1 MENNAL
7 IDALPLWGLFIAIL
21 GVVLISVE
29 CGYRLGKFRLSRREQ
44 EKEAPV
50 GTMVGATLGLLAFI
64 LAFTFGLASSRFDN
78 RRQLL
83 LDEANALGT
92 TYLRAGMLPE
102 WGEEVRRLL
111 RDYIGHRLDAVR
123 SGDVTE
129 GIRRSENIQ
138 QQVWTEAETVAQKN
152 PNSIVVG
159 LFSFRS
165 HWCYCAKII
174 ADLAVAFLLVVSS
187 FHLPA
192 ARVPGRDRLRQAR
205 RLVAAAA
212 AGARAAAAERER
224 PAFFLVGR
232 ALHPLIRQPAG
243 AGQVDDIQTADLRH
257 AAHVHLR
264 Q

>member
-1 MENNAL
+1 GRMWVP
-7 IDALPLWGLFIAIL
+7 I
-21 GVVLISVE
+21 
-29 CGYRLGKFRLSRREQ
+29 GKFRLSRREQ

-50 GTMVGATLGLLAFI
+50 GTMVGATLLAFI
-64 LAFTFGLASSRFDN
+64 LAFTLGLASSRFDN

-138 QQVWTEAETVAQKN
+138 QQAWTEAETVAQKN

-165 HWCYCAKII
+165 HWCYCAEII
-174 ADLAVAFLLVVSS
+174 MGVAVAFLLVVSS
-187 FHLPA
+187 SHLPA
-192 ARVPGRDRLRQAR
+192 GPVPARDQLRQAR
-205 RLVAAAA
+205 RLAAAA
-212 AGARAAAAERER
+212 AAVGAVVAGAADHKR
-224 PAFFLVGR
+224 PAFFLFGPV
-232 ALHPLIRQPAG
+232 LHL
-243 AGQVDDIQTADLRH
+243 
-257 AAHVHLR
+257 
-264 Q
+264 

>member
-1 MENNAL
+1 
-7 IDALPLWGLFIAIL
+7 
-21 GVVLISVE
+21 
-29 CGYRLGKFRLSRREQ
+29 
-44 EKEAPV
+44 
-50 GTMVGATLGLLAFI
+50 
-64 LAFTFGLASSRFDN
+64 
-78 RRQLL
+78 L

-165 HWCYCAKII
+165 HWCYCAEII
-174 ADLAVAFLLVVSS
+174 MGVAVAFLLVVSS
-187 FHLPA
+187 SHLPA
-192 ARVPGRDRLRQAR
+192 GPAPVRARLPQAR
-205 RLVAAAA
+205 RRAAAA
-212 AGARAAAAERER
+212 AAAAVVAGAADHKR
-224 PAFFLVGR
+224 PAFFLFGP
-232 ALHPLIRQPAG
+232 ALHL
-243 AGQVDDIQTADLRH
+243 
-257 AAHVHLR
+257 
-264 Q
+264 

>member
-1 MENNAL
+1 
-7 IDALPLWGLFIAIL
+7 
-21 GVVLISVE
+21 
-29 CGYRLGKFRLSRREQ
+29 
-44 EKEAPV
+44 
-50 GTMVGATLGLLAFI
+50 
-64 LAFTFGLASSRFDN
+64 
-78 RRQLL
+78 L

-138 QQVWTEAETVAQKN
+138 HQVWTEAETVAQKN

-159 LFSFRS
+159 LFSLRS
-165 HWCYCAKII
+165 RWCYCAKII
-174 ADLAVAFLLVVSS
+174 ADLGAFLLVVSS

-192 ARVPGRDRLRQAR
+192 GRDRLRQTP

-212 AGARAAAAERER
+212 AAGADARAAAAERER
-224 PAFFLVGR
+224 PAFFLVGP
-232 ALHPLIRQPAG
+232 ALHP
-243 AGQVDDIQTADLRH
+243 QVLHEMEA
-257 AAHVHLR
+257 
-264 Q
+264 

>member
-1 MENNAL
+1 
-7 IDALPLWGLFIAIL
+7 
-21 GVVLISVE
+21 
-29 CGYRLGKFRLSRREQ
+29 
-44 EKEAPV
+44 
-50 GTMVGATLGLLAFI
+50 MVGATLGLLAFI
-64 LAFTFGLASSRFDN
+64 LAFTFAFASSRFDN

-152 PNSIVVG
+152 LNSIVVG
-159 LFSFRS
+159 LFTFRS
-165 HWCYCAKII
+165 RCCYCDKII
-174 ADLAVAFLLVVSS
+174 AALAVAFVLVVFSS
-187 FHLPA
+187 HLPA
-192 ARVPGRDRLRQAR
+192 APVPARDRLRQAR
-205 RLVAAAA
+205 RLAAA

-232 ALHPLIRQPAG
+232 VLHP
-243 AGQVDDIQTADLRH
+243 QVFHQTEA
-257 AAHVHLR
+257 
-264 Q
+264 

>member
-1 MENNAL
+1 LENNAL

-64 LAFTFGLASSRFDN
+64 LAFTFGLASSRVDN

-152 PNSIVVG
+152 LNSIVVC
-159 LFSFRS
+159 SRS
-165 HWCYCAKII
+165 
-174 ADLAVAFLLVVSS
+174 
-187 FHLPA
+187 
-192 ARVPGRDRLRQAR
+192 G
-205 RLVAAAA
+205 AAAVIA
-212 AGARAAAAERER
+212 TKLLLPWRWRL
-224 PAFFLVGR
+224 FWLSFLPTFR
-232 ALHPLIRQPAG
+232 LPLSLAMIG
-243 AGQVDDIQTADLRH
+243 
-257 AAHVHLR
+257 
-264 Q
+264 

>member
-1 MENNAL
+1 LENNAL

-44 EKEAPV
+44 EKEAPI

-64 LAFTFGLASSRFDN
+64 LAFTFGLASSRVDN

-152 PNSIVVG
+152 LNSIVVG
-159 LFSFRS
+159 LFTFRS
-165 HWCYCAKII
+165 RCCYCAK
-174 ADLAVAFLLVVSS
+174 LLLPWRWRLFWLSFLPT
-187 FHLPA
+187 FRLPLSL
-192 ARVPGRDRLRQAR
+192 GMI
-205 RLVAAAA
+205 
-212 AGARAAAAERER
+212 G
-224 PAFFLVGR
+224 
-232 ALHPLIRQPAG
+232 
-243 AGQVDDIQTADLRH
+243 
-257 AAHVHLR
+257 
-264 Q
+264 

>member
-1 MENNAL
+1 M
-7 IDALPLWGLFIAIL
+7 GSFIAIL
-21 GVVLISVE
+21 GVILISVE

-92 TYLRAGMLPE
+92 TYLRAGMLPG

-152 PNSIVVG
+152 LNSIVVG
-159 LFSFRS
+159 LFSFR
-165 HWCYCAKII
+165 WCYCAEII
-174 ADLAVAFLLVVSS
+174 MGVAVAFLLVASS
-187 FHLPA
+187 PLLAA
-192 ARVPGRDRLRQAR
+192 ARGPGRDLLRPAR
-205 RLVAAAA
+205 HRADA
-212 AGARAAAAERER
+212 AGAAGAVVAEAADHERS
-224 PAFFLVGR
+224 AFFLFGR
-232 ALHPLIRQPAG
+232 APHPW
-243 AGQVDDIQTADLRH
+243 LRH
-257 AAHVHLR
+257 QKAG
-264 Q
+264 

>member
-7 IDALPLWGLFIAIL
+7 IDALPLWGLFITIL
-21 GVVLISVE
+21 GVVLLSVE

-129 GIRRSENIQ
+129 GIRRSE
-138 QQVWTEAETVAQKN
+138 TF
-152 PNSIVVG
+152 NSRCGRKPRPAHRKTPIRLWLVC
-159 LFSFRS
+159 S
-165 HWCYCAKII
+165 HSGAAGVCYAKII
-174 ADLAVAFLLVVSS
+174 AALAVALLFRAFSFRPLVS
-187 FHLPA
+187 
-192 ARVPGRDRLRQAR
+192 PGLALLQQ
-205 RLVAAAA
+205 
-212 AGARAAAAERER
+212 
-224 PAFFLVGR
+224 
-232 ALHPLIRQPAG
+232 ALHPVVGR
-243 AGQVDDIQTADLRH
+243 
-257 AAHVHLR
+257 
-264 Q
+264 

>member
-152 PNSIVVG
+152 LNSIVVG
-159 LFSFRS
+159 LFTFRS
-165 HWCYCAKII
+165 RWCYCDKII
-174 ADLAVAFLLVVSS
+174 AALAVAFVLVVSS

-205 RLVAAAA
+205 HRCAAAA
-212 AGARAAAAERER
+212 AGAVVAAAAEHER

-232 ALHPLIRQPAG
+232 ALHPLVPHQDG
-243 AGQVDDIQTADLRH
+243 GVTC
-257 AAHVHLR
+257 
-264 Q
+264 

>member
-1 MENNAL
+1 VGTDWENSASA
-7 IDALPLWGLFIAIL
+7 D
-21 GVVLISVE
+21 V
-29 CGYRLGKFRLSRREQ
+29 SRRKKRQ
-44 EKEAPV
+44 
-50 GTMVGATLGLLAFI
+50 LGRWSELQLAFI

-165 HWCYCAKII
+165 RWFYCDKII
-174 ADLAVAFLLVVSS
+174 ADRAVAFPLAASS

-192 ARVPGRDRLRQAR
+192 APVLGRQAP
-205 RLVAAAA
+205 RLVAVPAVAAAA
-212 AGARAAAAERER
+212 VAAAVAAAEPAC
-224 PAFFLVGR
+224 PAFFLLGR
-232 ALHPLIRQPAG
+232 ALHRR
-243 AGQVDDIQTADLRH
+243 VCHQTADLRH
-257 AAHVHLR
+257 FARVQLH

>member
-78 RRQLL
+78 RKQLL

-92 TYLRAGMLPE
+92 GYLRAGMLPE

-152 PNSIVVG
+152 LNSIVVG

-165 HWCYCAKII
+165 RWCYCAKIN
-174 ADLAVAFLLVVSS
+174 AALAVAFLLVVSS
-187 FHLPA
+187 VHLRA
-192 ARVPGRDRLRQAR
+192 VRGLGRDRLRQAR
-205 RLVAAAA
+205 HLAAAAAA
-212 AGARAAAAERER
+212 AGAVVAVAVERER

-232 ALHPLIRQPAG
+232 ALHPRVLH
-243 AGQVDDIQTADLRH
+243 QTE
-257 AAHVHLR
+257 V
-264 Q
+264 

>member
-152 PNSIVVG
+152 LNSIVVG

-165 HWCYCAKII
+165 RWCYCAKII
-174 ADLAVAFLLVVSS
+174 MAVAVAFLLVVSS
-187 FHLPA
+187 FHRPA
-192 ARVPGRDRLRQAR
+192 ARVPGRDRMKQAR
-205 RLVAAAA
+205 RVVAAAAA

-232 ALHPLIRQPAG
+232 ALHP
-243 AGQVDDIQTADLRH
+243 QVFHQTEA
-257 AAHVHLR
+257 
-264 Q
+264 

>member
-1 MENNAL
+1 
-7 IDALPLWGLFIAIL
+7 
-21 GVVLISVE
+21 
-29 CGYRLGKFRLSRREQ
+29 
-44 EKEAPV
+44 
-50 GTMVGATLGLLAFI
+50 MVGATLGLLAFI

-165 HWCYCAKII
+165 RWCYCNKTI
-174 ADLAVAFLLVVSS
+174 ADVAVAFLLVVSS
-187 FHLPA
+187 FHFQA
-192 ARVPGRDRLRQAR
+192 ARVPGRDRLRQAH
-205 RLVAAAA
+205 RLVAAGAA
-212 AGARAAAAERER
+212 VVVAAVHNR
-224 PAFFLVGR
+224 PAFVLFGPV
-232 ALHPLIRQPAG
+232 LHSRVRHLEAATPAAEIRM
-243 AGQVDDIQTADLRH
+243 ADLLH
-257 AAHVHLR
+257 AAHLHLR
-264 Q
+264 P

>member
-21 GVVLISVE
+21 GFVLISVE

-44 EKEAPV
+44 DKEAPV

-92 TYLRAGMLPE
+92 THLRAGMLPE

-138 QQVWTEAETVAQKN
+138 QQVWTEAETVAH
-152 PNSIVVG
+152 NSIVVG

-165 HWCYCAKII
+165 RWCYCAKII
-174 ADLAVAFLLVVSS
+174 TAVAVAFPLVVSC
-187 FHLPA
+187 FHL
-192 ARVPGRDRLRQAR
+192 RVAHGLGRDRLRQAR
-205 RLVAAAA
+205 HRAAAA
-212 AGARAAAAERER
+212 AAAASGAVVAEAADHKRS
-224 PAFFLVGR
+224 AFFLFGR
-232 ALHPLIRQPAG
+232 APHRWLLHQE
-243 AGQVDDIQTADLRH
+243 
-257 AAHVHLR
+257 AA
-264 Q
+264 

>member
-138 QQVWTEAETVAQKN
+138 HQVWTEAETVAQKN
-152 PNSIVVG
+152 LNSIVVG

-165 HWCYCAKII
+165 RWCYCAKII
-174 ADLAVAFLLVVSS
+174 TALAGVLLLVLFVS
-187 FHLPA
+187 HLPA
-192 ARVPGRDRLRQAR
+192 VLVPGRDRLRQAR
-205 RLVAAAA
+205 HRAAAAAAA
-212 AGARAAAAERER
+212 AGAVVAEAADHKRS
-224 PAFFLVGR
+224 AFFLFGR
-232 ALHPLIRQPAG
+232 APHPW
-243 AGQVDDIQTADLRH
+243 LRH
-257 AAHVHLR
+257 QEAA
-264 Q
+264 

>member
-152 PNSIVVG
+152 LNSIVVG

-165 HWCYCAKII
+165 RWCYCAKII
-174 ADLAVAFLLVVSS
+174 AALAVAFLLVVSS
-187 FHLPA
+187 VHLPA
-192 ARVPGRDRLRQAR
+192 VLGLGRDRLQQAR
-205 RLVAAAA
+205 HHAAAAAA
-212 AGARAAAAERER
+212 AGAVVAVAAERER

-232 ALHPLIRQPAG
+232 ALHPSRPPPDG
-243 AGQVDDIQTADLRH
+243 GVTC
-257 AAHVHLR
+257 
-264 Q
+264 

>member
-1 MENNAL
+1 
-7 IDALPLWGLFIAIL
+7 
-21 GVVLISVE
+21 
-29 CGYRLGKFRLSRREQ
+29 
-44 EKEAPV
+44 
-50 GTMVGATLGLLAFI
+50 MVGATLGLLAFI

-138 QQVWTEAETVAQKN
+138 QQVWTVAETVAQEN

-159 LFSFRS
+159 CSHSGAADVIAIKLLRPWRWRFFWLSLLSTFRLPAS
-165 HWCYCAKII
+165 
-174 ADLAVAFLLVVSS
+174 LAVI
-187 FHLPA
+187 
-192 ARVPGRDRLRQAR
+192 G
-205 RLVAAAA
+205 
-212 AGARAAAAERER
+212 
-224 PAFFLVGR
+224 
-232 ALHPLIRQPAG
+232 
-243 AGQVDDIQTADLRH
+243 
-257 AAHVHLR
+257 
-264 Q
+264 

>member
-152 PNSIVVG
+152 LNSIVVG

-165 HWCYCAKII
+165 RWCYCAKII
-174 ADLAVAFLLVVSS
+174 TAVAVAFLLVVSC
-187 FHLPA
+187 FHLPVA
-192 ARVPGRDRLRQAR
+192 RDRLRQAR
-205 RLVAAAA
+205 HRAAAA
-212 AGARAAAAERER
+212 AAAAASGAVVAEAADHKR
-224 PAFFLVGR
+224 PAFFLFGR
-232 ALHPLIRQPAG
+232 APHPW
-243 AGQVDDIQTADLRH
+243 LRH
-257 AAHVHLR
+257 QEAA
-264 Q
+264 

>member
-21 GVVLISVE
+21 GVVLLSVE

-165 HWCYCAKII
+165 HWCYCAEII
-174 ADLAVAFLLVVSS
+174 MGVAVAFLLVVSS
-187 FHLPA
+187 SHLPA
-192 ARVPGRDRLRQAR
+192 GPAPVRDRLTRAR
-205 RLVAAAA
+205 HLVAAAA
-212 AGARAAAAERER
+212 GAVAVVAEAADHKR
-224 PAFFLVGR
+224 PAFFLFGR
-232 ALHPLIRQPAG
+232 APHPVHHRE
-243 AGQVDDIQTADLRH
+243 
-257 AAHVHLR
+257 AA
-264 Q
+264 

>member
-64 LAFTFGLASSRFDN
+64 LAFTFGLASSRVDN

-92 TYLRAGMLPE
+92 TYLRADMLPE

-123 SGDVTE
+123 SGDVTK

-165 HWCYCAKII
+165 RWFYCDKII
-174 ADLAVAFLLVVSS
+174 ADRAVAFPLAASS

-192 ARVPGRDRLRQAR
+192 APVLGRQAP
-205 RLVAAAA
+205 RLVAVPAVAAAA
-212 AGARAAAAERER
+212 VAAAVAAAEPAC
-224 PAFFLVGR
+224 PAFFLLGR
-232 ALHPLIRQPAG
+232 ALPRR
-243 AGQVDDIQTADLRH
+243 VR
-257 AAHVHLR
+257 
-264 Q
+264 

>member
-1 MENNAL
+1 MENTAL

-21 GVVLISVE
+21 GVVLLSVE
-29 CGYRLGKFRLSRREQ
+29 CEYRLGKFRLSRREQ

-111 RDYIGHRLDAVR
+111 RDYIGHRLDAGR

-138 QQVWTEAETVAQKN
+138 HQVWTEAETVAQKN
-152 PNSIVVG
+152 LNSIVVG

-165 HWCYCAKII
+165 HWCYCAEII
-174 ADLAVAFLLVVSS
+174 MGVAVAFLLVVSC
-187 FHLPA
+187 FHLPV
-192 ARVPGRDRLRQAR
+192 ARGLGRDRLRQAR
-205 RLVAAAA
+205 HRAAAAPAAAA
-212 AGARAAAAERER
+212 AAASGAVVAEAADHKR
-224 PAFFLVGR
+224 PAFFLFGR
-232 ALHPLIRQPAG
+232 APHPW
-243 AGQVDDIQTADLRH
+243 LRH
-257 AAHVHLR
+257 QEAA
-264 Q
+264 

>member
-1 MENNAL
+1 VGTDWENSASA
-7 IDALPLWGLFIAIL
+7 D
-21 GVVLISVE
+21 V
-29 CGYRLGKFRLSRREQ
+29 SRRKKRQ
-44 EKEAPV
+44 
-50 GTMVGATLGLLAFI
+50 LGRWSELQLAFI

-165 HWCYCAKII
+165 HWCYCAEII
-174 ADLAVAFLLVVSS
+174 MGVAVAFLLVVSS
-187 FHLPA
+187 SHLPA
-192 ARVPGRDRLRQAR
+192 GPAPVLGRQAP
-205 RLVAAAA
+205 RLVAAPAV
-212 AGARAAAAERER
+212 AAAAVAAAVAAAEPAC
-224 PAFFLVGR
+224 PAFFLLGR
-232 ALHPLIRQPAG
+232 ALHRR
-243 AGQVDDIQTADLRH
+243 VCHQTADLRH
-257 AAHVHLR
+257 FARVQLH

>member
-1 MENNAL
+1 SNGPM
-7 IDALPLWGLFIAIL
+7 DALSLWGLFVAIL
-21 GVVLISVE
+21 AVVLLSVE
-29 CGYRLGKFRLSRREQ
+29 LGYRLGKYRLSRREQ

-64 LAFTFGLASSRFDN
+64 LAFTLGLASSRFDH

-165 HWCYCAKII
+165 RWCYCDKII
-174 ADLAVAFLLVVSS
+174 AALAVAFLLVASS
-187 FHLPA
+187 SHLPA
-192 ARVPGRDRLRQAR
+192 DPVAGRDRLRQAR
-205 RLVAAAA
+205 HLFAVAVVVVAAADHR
-212 AGARAAAAERER
+212 G
-224 PAFFLVGR
+224 PAFFLPGR
-232 ALHPLIRQPAG
+232 VLHL
-243 AGQVDDIQTADLRH
+243 L
-257 AAHVHLR
+257 
-264 Q
+264 